1 MIEIKTCTELG
12 YSGGSMTGSHG
23 KHVYV
28 DYNGY
33 HRNGVHD
40 GPWMLEKMIAAA
52 NAANVRIVHSY
63 VEEFDGVISPT
74 GFAAMVLLDESHIS
88 AHCYYDKGWLAV
100 DAFTCGGADPN
111 GIADDLDEALRSVSY
126 THLTLPTKA

>member
-40 GPWMLEKMIAAA
+40 GPWMLEKMIA
-52 NAANVRIVHSY
+52 IV
-63 VEEFDGVISPT
+63 VDIDVLSP
-74 GFAAMVLLDESHIS
+74 AEVLIRMVLPMTSM
-88 AHCYYDKGWLAV
+88 K
-100 DAFTCGGADPN
+100 
-111 GIADDLDEALRSVSY
+111 R
-126 THLTLPTKA
+126 

>member
-1 MIEIKTCTELG
+1 
-12 YSGGSMTGSHG
+12 
-23 KHVYV
+23 
-28 DYNGY
+28 
-33 HRNGVHD
+33 
-40 GPWMLEKMIAAA
+40 MLEKMIAAA

-63 VEEFDGVISPT
+63 VEEFDGEVSPT

-111 GIADDLDEALRSVSY
+111 GIADDLHGALTMAMDDLVLIRREEVERFLYDDLEES
-126 THLTLPTKA
+126 

>member
-1 MIEIKTCTELG
+1 
-12 YSGGSMTGSHG
+12 MTGAHG

-33 HRNGVHD
+33 HRNGVHN
-40 GPWMLEKMIAAA
+40 GAWMLEMMIAAA
-52 NAANVRIVHSY
+52 NAAEVRIVHSY

-111 GIADDLDEALRSVSY
+111 EIADDLDEALRSTMDDLILIRREEVERFLHEDLEK
-126 THLTLPTKA
+126 T

>member
-1 MIEIKTCTELG
+1 MAI
-12 YSGGSMTGSHG
+12 
-23 KHVYV
+23 
-28 DYNGY
+28 
-33 HRNGVHD
+33 
-40 GPWMLEKMIAAA
+40 LESIAAA
-52 NAANVRIVHSY
+52 NAAKVRIVHSY

-111 GIADDLDEALRSVSY
+111 GIADDLDEALRSTMDDLVLIRRDAFGSISVSFGEC
-126 THLTLPTKA
+126 LSEGVEGWLRLEA

>member
-1 MIEIKTCTELG
+1 
-12 YSGGSMTGSHG
+12 MTGSHG

-40 GPWMLEKMIAAA
+40 GAWMLEKMIAAA
-52 NAANVRIVHSY
+52 NAANVELSTLMLRNLMV
-63 VEEFDGVISPT
+63 VSPT

-111 GIADDLDEALRSVSY
+111 GIADDLDEALRSTMDDLLIRREEVDRFLHEDLEK
-126 THLTLPTKA
+126 T